1 MRKANP
7 LDRDMI
13 QKECDAFLKTE
24 PGDPNES
31 VVEAYRRF
39 WNYKGGKEYYFF
51 YPNTVY
57 QRRREFLKRDDLSY
71 YLNVYDPSEDITILR
86 SSPIKTPAGLEDYLV
101 NYTDMSRRE
110 RTEFYGRLYR
120 DHIAEHKSRV
130 RTGSSYDLIVMI
142 DD

>member
-7 LDRDMI
+7 LDWSMI
-13 QKECDAFLKTE
+13 EKECDAFFKVV
-24 PGDPNES
+24 PGVPNEAIQD
-31 VVEAYRRF
+31 AYKRF
-39 WNYKGGKEYYFF
+39 WEHKGGKEYYFF
-51 YPNTVY
+51 YPDTVF
-57 QRRREFLKRDDLSY
+57 QKRREFLKRDDLSY
-71 YLNVYDPSEDITILR
+71 SLNVYDPSEDITILR
-86 SSPIKTPAGLEDYLV
+86 SSPIKTPAGLENYLV

-130 RTGSSYDLIVMI
+130 RTGSYYDLIVMI